1 MAILAKLAL
10 TSAAGDLTSSA
21 VSIATSTS
29 LVKAG
34 DTATLTNTSGLAR
47 TTTSAAAAGNIQA
60 TILYRGD
67 DATTN
72 GANKVYL
79 KNMSDTVTE
88 YYTVHVDGEELGR
101 LYSGDWAFFPWA
113 ATAGTKASFTLTI
126 AATWAAGDTWEFD
139 GITMTAANSTTGD
152 IAAQIDGLNYP
163 NWTTDHGTGES
174 TIAFTAR
181 QSGGLTRST
190 AVTLDGTLNTAGN
203 GTANITSGAAG
214 TGKSESDISVR
225 PSVHTAMSIEH
236 MLFHQ

>member
-60 TILYRGD
+60 TILFRGD

-79 KNMSDTVTE
+79 KNMSTTPAE
-88 YYTVHVDGEELGR
+88 YYTIHVDGEELGR
-101 LYSGDWAFFPWA
+101 LYAGDWAFFPWNA
-113 ATAGTKASFTLTI
+113 AAGAYASFRLTL
-126 AATWAAGDTWEFD
+126 ALTWAAGDTWEFD
-139 GITMTAANSTTGD
+139 GTTMTAANSTTGD
-152 IAAQIDGLNYP
+152 ICAQIDGLNYS

-174 TIAFTAR
+174 TVTFTQR
-181 QSGGLTRST
+181 RSGGLTQSE
-190 AVTLDGTLNTAGN
+190 AVTADGTLNTAGN
-203 GTANITSGAAG
+203 GTAVISLSGKG
-214 TGKSESDISVR
+214 TKSESDISVR
-225 PSVHTAMSIEH
+225 PSVNTTMDIEH

>member
-60 TILYRGD
+60 TILFRGD